1 MADKKISDLNALT
14 ASASDDLTIVSDTS
28 ATETKKIT
36 LANVFNK
43 VPTWLG
49 FADTVTTMAADA
61 LAVPITASVCHKTSG
76 ADAEALTIVAGTSG
90 QVLIIVMIVDGGGTA
105 TLSGAQINGSVAFSE
120 VGHTAT
126 LLYTNSK
133 WTVSY
138 THLTLPTICSV

>member
-1 MADKKISDLNALT
+1 MADKKITNLSEETSPASVDLAHIIT
-14 ASASDDLTIVSDTS
+14 DI
-28 ATETKKIT
+28 ATGATNKKIT
-36 LANVFNK
+36 LANLFNK

-49 FADTVTTMAADA
+49 FADTVTTVAADV
-61 LAVPITASVCHKTSG
+61 LPIPVTASVCHKTSG
-76 ADAEALTIVAGTSG
+76 SDAEALTIVAGTSG

-133 WTVSY
+133 WNMIGGNATWAA
-138 THLTLPTICSV
+138 

>member
-14 ASASDDLTIVSDTS
+14 ASASNDLTIVSDTS

-49 FADTVTTMAADA
+49 FADTVTTMAADV
-61 LAVPITASVCHKTSG
+61 LPVPVTASICHKTSG

-133 WTVSY
+133 WNMIGGNATWAA
-138 THLTLPTICSV
+138 